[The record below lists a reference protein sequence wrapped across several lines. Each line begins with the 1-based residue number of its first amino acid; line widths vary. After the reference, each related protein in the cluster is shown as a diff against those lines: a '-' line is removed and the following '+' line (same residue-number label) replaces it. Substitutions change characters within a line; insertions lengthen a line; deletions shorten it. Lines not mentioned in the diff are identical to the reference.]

1 MTAHTFSIPAAR
13 LNKLTTRLDKLAKK
27 ANKFGTELVSY
38 AIGSRFMF
46 EKRKGVSVEMVDI
59 TVFGEAPKYGDY
71 TFAAK
76 VELMGDENIIHN
88 ITGVDLDSRFRT
100 MVNECDHCGYNRVR
114 NDVFVFVDNNT
125 GEQLAIGR
133 TCLRDFTGCD
143 NPQEITARASW
154 IEDAEAACEEE
165 KEKFYTGGG
174 EYSLRTETVMHI
186 AAANIRNYGW
196 LAKSNE
202 DYAAG
207 KISTASM
214 VELDLFPNSKH
225 KPVEIEDQ
233 DKLLAEETIEYFKGT
248 DFFNSEYLDN
258 VRIILK
264 KDYISRR
271 HLGLAVS
278 GVNHILREKT
288 KQAKIK
294 EQGEI
299 SEYVGTVKQRGK
311 GIALKFTKEIYL
323 GCGQYGEKYIYNFTE
338 GEGNQVV
345 WFTSK
350 QDFEIGKTYNMD
362 FTVKE
367 HKEYNGVK
375 QTVITRAKVK

>member
-1 MTAHTFSIPAAR
+1 M
-13 LNKLTTRLDKLAKK
+13 
-27 ANKFGTELVSY
+27 
-38 AIGSRFMF
+38 
-46 EKRKGVSVEMVDI
+46 
-59 TVFGEAPKYGDY
+59 
-71 TFAAK
+71 
-76 VELMGDENIIHN
+76 
-88 ITGVDLDSRFRT
+88 
-100 MVNECDHCGYNRVR
+100 
-114 NDVFVFVDNNT
+114 
-125 GEQLAIGR
+125 Q
-133 TCLRDFTGCD
+133 
-143 NPQEITARASW
+143 
-154 IEDAEAACEEE
+154 
-165 KEKFYTGGG
+165 
-174 EYSLRTETVMHI
+174 I

-225 KPVEIEDQ
+225 APAEIEQQ

-248 DFFNSEYLDN
+248 EFFNSEYLDN

-278 GVNHILREKT
+278 GINHILREKT
-288 KQAKIK
+288 KQA
-294 EQGEI
+294 QLADQAQV
-299 SEYVGTVKQRGK
+299 SEYVGAVKQRGK
-311 GIALKFTKEIYL
+311 DIEVKFTKEIYL
-323 GCGQYGEKYIYNFTE
+323 GCGPYGDKYIYTFIE
-338 GEGNQVV
+338 GEGNQIC

-350 QDFEIGKTYNMD
+350 QDFEIGSTYTMD

-367 HKEYNGVK
+367 HKEYKGVK